1 MRSWLMIAALLA
13 AGTAAGTEPATLR
26 VETGVLV
33 EGMQC
38 LVDPSQ
44 TYTLYLPRGYTAD
57 RRWPALLVFDPRGR
71 SVHAA
76 ERFLP
81 AAERWGWVVLSSNDT
96 RSDGPWEPNLKA
108 IQALWPE
115 VHERYAVD
123 ERRVYAAGMS
133 GGGHVAYLLGKSTDG
148 LAGVIA
154 SGSRLIEDHLQ
165 GTSFAMF
172 AAAGDRDFNY
182 QEMRAVDEFVAE
194 LGNPHRF
201 ESFSGRHEWL
211 PAELAAEAVAWM
223 ELAAMQRGLRPRD
236 EAVIDELYARDLAAA
251 RELEAEGD
259 LLSALRRYETIVRSF
274 RDLTDVAAPE
284 RDAARLEGSREV
296 KRALKEE
303 RRWLEYEDAT
313 RQRFA
318 DAYAWLRHGEE
329 MPTTAELRIALGLR
343 SLEKH
348 AAAAGV
354 EGVTARRLLSA
365 LYAEPSY
372 YVGPPL
378 LQAGRWQAAV
388 SALTVATEVYDGW
401 GSAAPTFYNLACA
414 LARSGNR
421 RGALEALERAVAE
434 GYRNAAHLR
443 RDPDLESLRGLD
455 GFAAIADALDAGA
468 DPSPDSPE
476 G

>member
-1 MRSWLMIAALLA
+1 MTTAALLA
-13 AGTAAGTEPATLR
+13 AGTLAAAEPATIR
-26 VETGVLV
+26 VENGVLV
-33 EGMQC
+33 EGMKC
-38 LVDPSQ
+38 LADPSQ
-44 TYTLYLPRGYTAD
+44 TYSLYLPRDYSTD
-57 RRWPALLVFDPRGR
+57 RSWPALLIFDPRGR

-96 RSDGPWEPNLKA
+96 RSDGSWEPNLKA

-133 GGGHVAYLLGKSTDG
+133 GGGHVAYLLGKSTNG

-165 GTSFAMF
+165 GTSYAMF

-182 QEMRAVDEFVAE
+182 REMRAVDAFVAE

-201 ESFSGRHEWL
+201 EPFSGRHEWL
-211 PAELAAEAVAWM
+211 PAELASEAVAWM

-251 RELEAEGD
+251 RTLEAEGD
-259 LLSALRRYETIVRSF
+259 LLAARRRYGTIVRSF
-274 RDLTDVAAPE
+274 RGLTDVAAPE
-284 RDAARLEGSREV
+284 REAARLEGSREV
-296 KRALKEE
+296 KRARKEE
-303 RRWLEYEDAT
+303 RRWREFEART

-318 DAYAWLRHGEE
+318 DAYAWLQNGEE
-329 MPTTAELRIALGLR
+329 VPTTAELRIALGLR

-348 AAAAGV
+348 AAVPGI
-354 EGVTARRLLSA
+354 EGVTGRRLLSA
-365 LYAEPSY
+365 LYAETSY

-378 LQAGRWQAAV
+378 LREGRWQAAAA
-388 SALTVATEVYDGW
+388 ALTVATEVYDGW

-414 LARSGNR
+414 LARSGDR
-421 RGALEALERAVAE
+421 HPALEALERAVAE
-434 GYRNAAHLR
+434 GFRDAEHLR
-443 RDPDLESLRGLD
+443 SDPDLYSLHDLA
-455 GFAAIADALDAGA
+455 GFQAIAAGI
-468 DPSPDSPE
+468 E
-476 G
+476 GGAAAVPAPPRTPPGR